1 MEDELEQS
9 VRYEVLI
16 KVSQEDITFIFRAS
30 FHLRKHAAVPYDGVV
45 VEEGWV
51 LKDT

>member
-9 VRYEVLI
+9 VRFEVLI
-16 KVSQEDITFIFRAS
+16 NVSEKHITFIFRAS
-30 FHLRKHAAVPYDGVV
+30 FHLRKHAAVPYEGVV
-45 VEEGWV
+45 VEEDWV